1 MESVPFLSLEFQH
14 ASIERD
20 LQRAMERVL
29 KSNAFI
35 LGKELEKFEAEYAT
49 FSETKFSAG
58 VANGL
63 DAITLS
69 LRALGVG
76 AGDEV
81 IVPSN
86 TYIATWL
93 GVSATGATPIPV
105 EPDIH
110 TFNIDVAKIEASI
123 TKKTKAIV
131 PVHLYGQ
138 ACQMTDIMRIANKH
152 TLFVVEDNAQGHGAE
167 CEKRK
172 TGSFGHCNATSF
184 YPTKNFGA
192 LGDGGAITTND
203 ERLYRK
209 IMQLRNYGSSTK
221 YYNEEL
227 GVNSRLDEIQAAMLS
242 VKLKH
247 LAGWTQQRRI
257 IAQLYEE
264 RLKGVGDLILPHTS
278 PGCSHV
284 YHVFV
289 IRTKQRD
296 KLQQQMNARGIQTMI
311 HYPLPPHLQQ
321 AYSTLGYKP
330 GDFPVAEELSKT
342 CLSLPL
348 WPGMTESVINYV
360 YASIIA
366 SYRK

>member
-14 ASIERD
+14 ASIEKD

-29 KSNAFI
+29 KSNWFI
-35 LGKELEKFEAEYAT
+35 LGKELEKFEAEYAAY
-49 FSETKFSAG
+49 SETKFSAG

-93 GVSATGATPIPV
+93 AVSATGATPIPV

-152 TLFVVEDNAQGHGAE
+152 KLFVVEDNAQGHGAE
-167 CEKRK
+167 CERKK

-203 ERLYRK
+203 EGLYRK
-209 IMQLRNYGSSTK
+209 IVQLRNYGSSAK
-221 YYNEEL
+221 YYHEEL
-227 GVNSRLDEIQAAMLS
+227 GVNSRLDELQAAILS
-242 VKLKH
+242 VKLKY
-247 LAGWTQQRRI
+247 LAEWNQQRRTV
-257 IAQLYEE
+257 AKCYEE
-264 RLKGVGDLILPHTS
+264 KLKDVADLILPQTL
-278 PGCSHV
+278 PGFSHV

-289 IRTKQRD
+289 VRTKQRD
-296 KLQQQMNARGIQTMI
+296 KLRQHLDSCGIQTMI
-311 HYPLPPHLQQ
+311 HYPVPPYLQQ
-321 AYSTLGYKP
+321 AYKALGFKP
-330 GDFPVAEELSKT
+330 GDFPIAEELSKT

-348 WPGMTESVINYV
+348 WPGMTQGVVNYV
-360 YASIIA
+360 SESIEKF
-366 SYRK
+366 YK